1 MAQNIGNISLN
12 LGVNTSGFKKQMNGI
27 GKLTQGMMGSFGKL
41 GVAIGAAFSVA
52 AVAKF
57 AKACLD
63 LGSDLA
69 EVQNVVDV
77 TFGEMSGAVNKW
89 AKEAMTSYGLSEKVA
104 KDYMGQLGAM
114 SKAFGN
120 STEEAY
126 KQATTLAGLTGDV
139 ASFYNLTTDEAFTK
153 LKAVYTGET
162 EALKSLGVVMTQTAL
177 DEFALAK
184 GFGKTTDKMSEQ
196 EKVALRLAFV
206 QDRLATA
213 SGDFARTSDGWAN
226 QTRVLSLRF
235 DALKASIG
243 QGLIVALL
251 PAVRLLNQLVAW
263 LQVAADAFSNFMQAV
278 FGATGDGSGAASLGE
293 SLATGSGA
301 MASNMGDA
309 ASSAKAIKKTLA
321 GFDQLNI
328 LSSGS
333 SGGADAGAS
342 TGSSIGTSGSISTE
356 ASEGASAVD
365 KMKTLLGEVKA
376 KLVEIANVAGFTGFW
391 ADFLTGIDNVK
402 AGLGNIASA
411 FTDAVA
417 KNMPALD
424 TFKESIGY
432 AFLSLSQAVT
442 GVWGSMWTTL
452 TENFKV
458 WTSENFLSIQE
469 FFDNT
474 ISIFSEYGT
483 LITTIVGNIYED
495 ALAWWQTSGQPIY
508 DGVIKAIG
516 DIWKWLLDIYN
527 MVVAPVLKKIVE
539 SGRSLWEGTL
549 RPLWQNLLGAF
560 SDVGELIL
568 ALWNNILKPV
578 VDWIIKTFAP
588 HIRVILENIVERFS
602 STFNSI
608 GKIINAGITMF
619 RGLVQFLTG
628 VFTGDWE
635 KAWGG
640 ITKYFTGV
648 WDSIKAKIGLVLN
661 PILHSFETFLNNIIS
676 GLNWLIKQINKI
688 SFEVPDWVPGIGG
701 KKMGFNVKQVSEV
714 SLPRLA
720 TGGYVEANTP
730 QLAIVGDNKREG
742 EIIAPESKIAEAVA
756 RGFAMVMSK
765 ITNGNT
771 GNKQPIY
778 LTIKLGES
786 DFWQGF
792 VDYHNSVVKST
803 GETPLLI

>member
-12 LGVNTSGFKKQMNGI
+12 LGVNTSGFKSQMAGI
-27 GKLTQGMMGSFGKL
+27 TKTARKSVSGMSGMFGKL
-41 GVAIGAAFSVA
+41 GLAIGAAFSVA

-57 AKACLD
+57 AKACMD

-89 AKEAMTSYGLSEKVA
+89 AKDAMTSYGLSEKVA

-139 ASFYNLTTDEAFTK
+139 ASFYNLTTGEAFTK

-206 QDRLATA
+206 QDRLASA
-213 SGDFARTSDGWAN
+213 SGDFVRTSDGWAN

-243 QGLIVALL
+243 QGLIAAIL
-251 PAVRLLNQLVAW
+251 PVVRLLNQLVAW
-263 LQVAADAFSNFMQAV
+263 LQVAADTFSTFMQAV
-278 FGATGDGSGAASLGE
+278 FGATGDSSGAASLGE
-293 SLATGSGA
+293 SLATGSDA

-321 GFDQLNI
+321 GFDQINI
-328 LSSGS
+328 LSSGT

-342 TGSSIGTSGSISTE
+342 VGSSIGTSGSISTE
-356 ASEGASAVD
+356 AREGASAVD

-411 FTDAVA
+411 FTEAVA

-432 AFLSLSQAVT
+432 AFMSLSQAVT

-474 ISIFSEYGT
+474 ISIFSE
-483 LITTIVGNIYED
+483 
-495 ALAWWQTSGQPIY
+495 
-508 DGVIKAIG
+508 
-516 DIWKWLLDIYN
+516 
-527 MVVAPVLKKIVE
+527 
-539 SGRSLWEGTL
+539 
-549 RPLWQNLLGAF
+549 
-560 SDVGELIL
+560 
-568 ALWNNILKPV
+568 
-578 VDWIIKTFAP
+578 
-588 HIRVILENIVERFS
+588 
-602 STFNSI
+602 
-608 GKIINAGITMF
+608 
-619 RGLVQFLTG
+619 
-628 VFTGDWE
+628 
-635 KAWGG
+635 
-640 ITKYFTGV
+640 
-648 WDSIKAKIGLVLN
+648 
-661 PILHSFETFLNNIIS
+661 
-676 GLNWLIKQINKI
+676 
-688 SFEVPDWVPGIGG
+688 
-701 KKMGFNVKQVSEV
+701 
-714 SLPRLA
+714 
-720 TGGYVEANTP
+720 
-730 QLAIVGDNKREG
+730 
-742 EIIAPESKIAEAVA
+742 
-756 RGFAMVMSK
+756 
-765 ITNGNT
+765 
-771 GNKQPIY
+771 
-778 LTIKLGES
+778 
-786 DFWQGF
+786 
-792 VDYHNSVVKST
+792 
-803 GETPLLI
+803 